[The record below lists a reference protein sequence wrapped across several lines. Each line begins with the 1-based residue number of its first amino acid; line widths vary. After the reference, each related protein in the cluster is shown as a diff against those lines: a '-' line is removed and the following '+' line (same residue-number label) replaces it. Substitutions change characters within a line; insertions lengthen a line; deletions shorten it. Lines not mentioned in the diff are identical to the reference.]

1 MKEETMTT
9 THLIA
14 AGLGKA
20 DGTSNGSLVALV
32 DRLVM
37 GSLTVSVG
45 VFIVILMMAAWVRQ
59 KGTGRFEAGGGR
71 NGGNPVKAI
80 IPPAFAFLVLV
91 ILLSGVWALVRVAG
105 GLAGGAF
112 S

>member
-1 MKEETMTT
+1 MNTY
-9 THLIA
+9 LA
-14 AGLGKA
+14 AGLGKS
-20 DGTSNGSLVALV
+20 DGTSNGSLVAII
-32 DRLVM
+32 DRIVM

-45 VFIVILMMAAWVRQ
+45 VFIVILMAAAWIKQ

-80 IPPAFAFLVLV
+80 IPPATAFLVLI

-105 GLAGGAF
+105 GLSSGAF

>member
-1 MKEETMTT
+1 MITT
-9 THLIA
+9 LVA
-14 AGLGKA
+14 AGLGSG
-20 DGTSNGSLVALV
+20 DGTSNGSLTAIV

-45 VFIVILMMAAWVRQ
+45 IFIVLLMCAAWVKQ

-71 NGGNPVKAI
+71 NGGNPIRAVV
-80 IPPAFAFLVLV
+80 PPAAGFMVLV
-91 ILLSGVWALVRVAG
+91 ILLAGVWMLVKMAAG
-105 GLAGGAF
+105 LSGGMF

>member
-1 MKEETMTT
+1 MVTT
-9 THLIA
+9 TTLIA

-20 DGTSNGSLVALV
+20 DGTSNGSLVTV
-32 DRLVM
+32 IDRLVM
-37 GSLTVSVG
+37 GSLTVSVA
-45 VFIVILMMAAWVRQ
+45 VFIVLLMLAAWGKA

-71 NGGNPVKAI
+71 NGGNPFKTL
-80 IPPAFAFLVLV
+80 IPPAAAFLILV

-105 GLAGGAF
+105 GLSGGAF

>member
-1 MKEETMTT
+1 MVTT
-9 THLIA
+9 TTLIA

-20 DGTSNGSLVALV
+20 DGTSNGSLVTV
-32 DRLVM
+32 IDRLVM
-37 GSLTVSVG
+37 GSLTVSVA
-45 VFIVILMMAAWVRQ
+45 VFIVLLMLAAWVRQ

-80 IPPAFAFLVLV
+80 IPPAAAFLILV

-105 GLAGGAF
+105 GLSGGAF

>member
-1 MKEETMTT
+1 MTT
-9 THLIA
+9 TTTTTTLIA

-20 DGTSNGSLVALV
+20 DGTSNGSLVAVV
-32 DRLVM
+32 DRIVM

-45 VFIVILMMAAWVRQ
+45 VFIVILMIAAWVKT

-71 NGGNPVKAI
+71 NGGNPVKQL
-80 IPPAFAFLVLV
+80 IPPAAAFLVLV

-105 GLAGGAF
+105 GLAGGALT
-112 S
+112 

>member
-1 MKEETMTT
+1 MT
-9 THLIA
+9 
-14 AGLGKA
+14 AGLKGSG
-20 DGTSNGSLVALV
+20 DGTSNGSLTQLV

-45 VFIVILMMAAWVRQ
+45 IFIVLLMTAAWIRQ

-80 IPPAFAFLVLV
+80 IPPAAAFMVLV
-91 ILLSGVWALVRVAG
+91 ILLAGAWMLVRVASGLSG
-105 GLAGGAF
+105 GMFG
-112 S
+112 

>member
-1 MKEETMTT
+1 MTT
-9 THLIA
+9 IYL
-14 AGLGKA
+14 AGLGSA
-20 DGTSNGSLVALV
+20 GDGTSNGSLVAII
-32 DRLVM
+32 DRIVM

-45 VFIVILMMAAWVRQ
+45 VFIIVLMLAAWGKT

-80 IPPAFAFLVLV
+80 VPPAAAFVVLV
-91 ILLSGVWALVRVAG
+91 ILLSGVWALVRVSS
-105 GLAGGAF
+105 GLSSGAF

>member
-1 MKEETMTT
+1 MNTT

-14 AGLGKA
+14 AGLKGSG
-20 DGTSNGSLVALV
+20 DGTSNGSLTQLV
-32 DRLVM
+32 DRIVA
-37 GSLTVSVG
+37 GSLVISVG
-45 VFIVILMMAAWVRQ
+45 IFIVILMIAAWGKA

-71 NGGNPVKAI
+71 NGGNPFKTL
-80 IPPAFAFLVLV
+80 IPPAAAFLILV

-105 GLAGGAF
+105 GLSGGAF

>member
-1 MKEETMTT
+1 MVTT
-9 THLIA
+9 TTLIA

-20 DGTSNGSLVALV
+20 DGTSNGSLVTV
-32 DRLVM
+32 IDRLVM
-37 GSLTVSVG
+37 GSLTVSVA
-45 VFIVILMMAAWVRQ
+45 VFIVLLMLAAWVRQ

-80 IPPAFAFLVLV
+80 IPPAAAFLILV
-91 ILLSGVWALVRVAG
+91 ILLSGVWALVRVAS
-105 GLAGGAF
+105 GLSGGAF

>member
-1 MKEETMTT
+1 MTT
-9 THLIA
+9 TTLIA

-20 DGTSNGSLVALV
+20 DGTSNGSLVTV
-32 DRLVM
+32 IDRLVM
-37 GSLTVSVG
+37 GSLTVSVA
-45 VFIVILMMAAWVRQ
+45 VFIVLLMLAAWVRQ

-80 IPPAFAFLVLV
+80 IPPAAAFLILV
-91 ILLSGVWALVRVAG
+91 ILLSGVWALVRVAS
-105 GLAGGAF
+105 GLSSGAF

>member
-1 MKEETMTT
+1 MITN
-9 THLIA
+9 LVA
-14 AGLGKA
+14 AGLKGA
-20 DGTSNGSLVALV
+20 GDGTSNGSLTALV
-32 DRLVM
+32 DRIVA

-45 VFIVILMMAAWVRQ
+45 IFIVLLMMAAWIRQ

-80 IPPAFAFLVLV
+80 IPPAAAFLVLI

-105 GLAGGAF
+105 GLSSGAF